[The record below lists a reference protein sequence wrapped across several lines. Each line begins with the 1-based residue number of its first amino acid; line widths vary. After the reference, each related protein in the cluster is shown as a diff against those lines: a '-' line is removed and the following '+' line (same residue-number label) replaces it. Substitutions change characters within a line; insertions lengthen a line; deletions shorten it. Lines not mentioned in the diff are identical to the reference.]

1 MERTKMTRFGTGYVS
16 LSRFE
21 NYDEILLHPFYL
33 NEFKAINENNS
44 KKYFRDYL
52 IKIKEKEKIF
62 LESCQNKK

>member
-21 NYDEILLHPFYL
+21 NYDEILLHPFFL

-44 KKYFRDYL
+44 KKYFRD
-52 IKIKEKEKIF
+52 
-62 LESCQNKK
+62 